1 MSSSLFD
8 DSDDD
13 DDNLPLRSP
22 GPLKRILLDGTDS
35 DDGLADSDDD
45 DDDDDDDNLS
55 FPSPARAIKS
65 ISGVGTISYTNGNVY
80 KGSYRSLFEPGG
92 TPEDEFQPNPHGEG
106 KLTNKN
112 GKLVCEGV
120 WVDGKLHLDDK
131 TISVAEEEDTIY
143 YKNGNIYRGAIENF
157 KPHGVG
163 TMTYACKRQR
173 I

>member
-13 DDNLPLRSP
+13 DDNLPLPSP
-22 GPLKRILLDGTDS
+22 GPFKHSSSLFCDS

-45 DDDDDDDNLS
+45 DDNDNLS
-55 FPSPARAIKS
+55 FPSPGAIKS
-65 ISGVGTISYTNGNVY
+65 ISAVGTITYTNGNVY
-80 KGSYRSLFEPGG
+80 EGSYRSLFKPDG
-92 TPEDEFQPNPHGEG
+92 TPEDEFQPKPHGEG
-106 KLTNKN
+106 TLTNEN
-112 GKLVCEGV
+112 GKLVCEGI

-163 TMTYACKRQR
+163 TMTYA
-173 I
+173 